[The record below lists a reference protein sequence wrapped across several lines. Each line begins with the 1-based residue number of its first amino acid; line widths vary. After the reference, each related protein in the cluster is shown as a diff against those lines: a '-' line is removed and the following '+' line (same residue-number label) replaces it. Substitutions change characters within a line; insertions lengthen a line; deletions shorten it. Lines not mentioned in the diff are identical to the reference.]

1 MEKELP
7 EDLINNSLNSDFILA
22 CPLCPSDFFW
32 RTHFVITFL
41 DNTKAL
47 FDNDFK
53 FIQEL

>member
-1 MEKELP
+1 MINRLFKSTKRV
-7 EDLINNSLNSDFILA
+7 DLIRNGKVTYFFI
-22 CPLCPSDFFW
+22 
-32 RTHFVITFL
+32 ITFL